1 MDNKENE
8 KRVLTECQNVIVE
21 LSNRLGRYIND
32 GDIQGFQILTK
43 AVSGIVDMR
52 QRELTNSMRDKETE

>member
-1 MDNKENE
+1 MDDKENE

-21 LSNRLGRYIND
+21 LSNRLGRYINE

-43 AVSGIVDMR
+43 AINSIIDAR
-52 QRELTNSMRDKETE
+52 QLELVNTRKVIEG